1 MLKSL
6 FFPSF
11 LACLLMSKSIYG
23 YDDDKNCKIIN
34 IFFFSMRGR
43 VVFYK
48 SCHLI
53 ERVVLSD
60 PALSQ
65 RALSY
70 GLRDMSTNISLFG
83 FVVNFHK
90 YVLFCRLSSI

>member
-1 MLKSL
+1 
-6 FFPSF
+6 
-11 LACLLMSKSIYG
+11 
-23 YDDDKNCKIIN
+23 
-34 IFFFSMRGR
+34 MRGR
-43 VVFYK
+43 AVFYK

-90 YVLFCRLSSI
+90 YVLFCWLASIYKERFQSRPLTDKQLLME